1 MMTYYDPTVTDVD
14 VEGISVSNL
23 VDIWEKDG
31 IEAAMDALDSAILL
45 DGMDKNGNQNK
56 SPKGTKRKLSNDS
69 FFSDNGKV
77 VIDEINDGISPD
89 AIKAIQEEIESGNPS
104 TIVDTI
110 DICSDDDLDSIAD
123 ADIIA
128 EL

>member
-1 MMTYYDPTVTDVD
+1 M
-14 VEGISVSNL
+14 
-23 VDIWEKDG
+23 
-31 IEAAMDALDSAILL
+31 
-45 DGMDKNGNQNK
+45 
-56 SPKGTKRKLSNDS
+56 
-69 FFSDNGKV
+69 
-77 VIDEINDGISPD
+77 NDGISPD

>member
-1 MMTYYDPTVTDVD
+1 MEWTRTVIKTNPQKAPS
-14 VEGISVSNL
+14 ESCLTIH
-23 VDIWEKDG
+23 
-31 IEAAMDALDSAILL
+31 
-45 DGMDKNGNQNK
+45 
-56 SPKGTKRKLSNDS
+56 

-110 DICSDDDLDSIAD
+110 DIGSDDDLDSIAD

>member
-1 MMTYYDPTVTDVD
+1 
-14 VEGISVSNL
+14 
-23 VDIWEKDG
+23 
-31 IEAAMDALDSAILL
+31 
-45 DGMDKNGNQNK
+45 MDKTGNQNK
-56 SPKGTKRKLSNDS
+56 SKKGTKRKLSNDS
-69 FFSDNGKV
+69 FFSDNSKV
-77 VIDEINDGISPD
+77 VRDEINDGISPD

-110 DICSDDDLDSIAD
+110 DIWSDDDLDSIAD